1 MKILIA
7 LKVNGVLRE
16 VAVEPNRTLLDVIR
30 EEIGLTGTK
39 KGCDEGD
46 CGACTVLL
54 QGKPVNACLV
64 LALDARGKDIV
75 TIEGLSGDGGFHP
88 LQEAFLRYNAFQ
100 CGYCTPGM
108 LMAAKA
114 ILDQNPSPTEQQ
126 VREGLVGNL
135 CRCTNYS
142 RIVQAVLS
150 TAEGAVR
157 P

>member
-1 MKILIA
+1 MKSLIT
-7 LKVNGVLRE
+7 LKVNGVLHT

-54 QGKPVNACLV
+54 QDKPVNACLV

-75 TIEGLSGDGGFHP
+75 TIEGLARDGSFHP
-88 LQEAFLRYNAFQ
+88 LQEAFVRYNAFQ

-114 ILDQNPSPTEQQ
+114 ILDQNPSPTEQE
-126 VREGLVGNL
+126 VIEGLVGNL
-135 CRCTNYS
+135 CRCTNYK
-142 RIVQAVLS
+142 RVVQAVLA
-150 TAEGAVR
+150 TAEG
-157 P
+157 